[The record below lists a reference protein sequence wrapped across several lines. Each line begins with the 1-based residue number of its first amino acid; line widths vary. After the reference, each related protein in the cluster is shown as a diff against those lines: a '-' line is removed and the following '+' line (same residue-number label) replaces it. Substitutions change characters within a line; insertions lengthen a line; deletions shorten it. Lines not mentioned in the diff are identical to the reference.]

1 MRKNFLKTFNR
12 GLLLCAFALSFGIL
26 SLLSGCAMDQSK
38 ILVSQATAGELVN
51 PFLQDGQWY
60 KAALHVHSTT
70 SDGDVNV
77 PERMKQYRENGYDI
91 VAITDHWKT
100 NKIDGLSD
108 EKFLVINGM
117 ESHPGGNHFVC
128 LNLPEGFEIK
138 KDMDT
143 QKAID
148 SVNAVGGGV
157 IYAHPYWLGHS
168 IDDMLSVNGYIGI
181 EVYNGVCD
189 LSICKGYSSV
199 HWDQLMG
206 KGVMLPAV
214 ATDDVHSSENIN
226 LGWTMIKAKELIAK
240 EIIKSLETGCYYA
253 SCGPTIEEYRV
264 EDGVAK
270 IKCSPVSKICFG
282 GQGAYGLVVN
292 GQDGKLLTAAEWKL
306 PEKCKFVRSE
316 VIDANGK
323 HAWTNP
329 IVLK

>member
-1 MRKNFLKTFNR
+1 MKKNCFRKFDR
-12 GLLLCAFALSFGIL
+12 GLLFFALMAI
-26 SLLSGCAMDQSK
+26 

-70 SDGDVNV
+70 SDGDVSV
-77 PERMKQYRENGYDI
+77 PERMKQYREKGYDV
-91 VAITDHWKT
+91 VAITDHWNT
-100 NKIDGLSD
+100 NKIDGLSG

-117 ESHPGGNHFVC
+117 EAHPKGNHFVC
-128 LNLPEGFEIK
+128 LNLSEGFEIK
-138 KDMDT
+138 TDLDP
-143 QKAID
+143 QQVID
-148 SVNAVGGGV
+148 IVNAAGGGV
-157 IYAHPYWLGHS
+157 IYAHPYWLGHT
-168 IDDMLSVNGYIGI
+168 IDDLLLVDGYMGL

-189 LSICKGYSSV
+189 LSICKGYSNV
-199 HWDQLMG
+199 HWDQLLG
-206 KGVMLPAV
+206 KGIMLPAV
-214 ATDDVHSSENIN
+214 ATDDVHNSSDMN
-226 LGWTMIKAKELIAK
+226 LGWTMIKTKELSAK
-240 EIIKSLETGCYYA
+240 AIISSLKMGCYYA

-306 PEKCKFVRSE
+306 PEKCNFVRAE